1 MAWGTRCQCLAIP
14 PRAHM
19 PYLKAYQI
27 SNLVYIPEL
36 NYSAIAKDIGLGSA
50 LKVVTADS

>member
-27 SNLVYIPEL
+27 SILVYIPEL